1 MKKTVL
7 ILTVITFAFASVL
20 TSCKKDPKDTNVT
33 GVTLSSATLS
43 MEIGESATLTA
54 TVSPSDATNKS
65 VTWISSNVAV
75 AVVDNNGKIT
85 AVTEGTTVVTVTTTD
100 GGHTATCTITVKS
113 EEPTV
118 TVKFGSVQ
126 WTASTIEA
134 TEYSA
139 SSVIDFWAAKTTLG
153 EFPFVNFAIPNAVGT
168 INYVTDDAVDYYEKT
183 LFTDGETFMYGD
195 WWSVSGTATITHYSG
210 GKLSGSVKVTMYD
223 AVAYNDGDPNPEER
237 VLEVTFKNINVKNS
251 TKMMKKTSRKK

>member
-7 ILTVITFAFASVL
+7 TLTVFAFAFATVF
-20 TSCKKDPKDTNVT
+20 TSCGGKDTNVT
-33 GVTLSSATLS
+33 GVTLSSTTLS

-54 TVSPSDATNKS
+54 VVAPSDATDKS

-75 AVVDNNGKIT
+75 AVVDNNGKVTAIT
-85 AVTEGTTVVTVTTTD
+85 AGTTVVTVTTKD
-100 GGHTATCTITVKS
+100 GGHAATCAITVES
-113 EEPTV
+113 GEPTV

-126 WTASTIEA
+126 WTASAIEA

-153 EFPFVNFAIPNAVGT
+153 AFPFVNFVIPNAVGT
-168 INYVTDDAVDYYEKT
+168 INYVTDDAIDYYEKT
-183 LFTDGETFMYGD
+183 LFSDGETFMYGD
-195 WWSVSGTATITHYSG
+195 WWAVSGTATITHYSG

-223 AVAYNDGDPNPEER
+223 AVAFTDGDPNPEER

-251 TKMMKKTSRKK
+251 TKMIKNIDRKR